1 MTPNKSIAHITTI
14 VEKLFEEHFEKKV
27 EFIEA
32 LAVSGSD
39 RRYYRISGGGAVA
52 IGTYNVNVA
61 ENNTFFYITELF
73 RKHEINVPVIY
84 KMSKDRRA
92 YLQQDLGKTS
102 LFDLVTK
109 EGFTDKVRKLYHTAL
124 AQLAKAQWIA
134 GREADYKQ
142 CFAARQFD
150 EKAIMSDLLYFKYYF
165 ADLQNIPYDRSLL
178 ISEMELLSKDLGR
191 VQPQTLMYRDFQSR
205 NIMIYDGK
213 VFFIDYQGCMQGPP
227 QYDIASL
234 LWQARAQ
241 LPAAWKEDLLNGYIS
256 TLNELHVPRM
266 DEIYFR
272 RGYVQFVLVRL
283 LQVLGA
289 YGFRGLLQH
298 KAHFINSI
306 GPALKNLELFLDDHP
321 QTPAYPEL
329 RSLLE
334 KMSSGEMQERYSI
347 STSNEQSKLA
357 VHVSSFSYKNGIPKA
372 SSQHGGGYVF
382 DCRGILNPGRFD
394 AYKHLTGNDELVR
407 QFLERETRMPDFM
420 NHVTALVTLN
430 VEDYMARGFEHLD
443 VAFGCTGG
451 QHRSVYAANQ
461 LAEYLRLRYNLDV
474 TATHHNQ
481 KKWVTADGEKEDSA
495 EKKQISS

>member
-1 MTPNKSIAHITTI
+1 MTLHKSTVQITAI
-14 VEKLFEEHFEKKV
+14 LEKLFEEHFEKKA
-27 EFIEA
+27 ETTEA

-39 RRYYRISGGGAVA
+39 RRYYRISGGGHIA
-52 IGTYNVNVA
+52 IGTYNANVA

-73 RKHEINVPVIY
+73 RKHNINVPEIY
-84 KMSKDRRA
+84 KMNRDRKA
-92 YLQQDLGKTS
+92 YLQQDLGTVS

-109 EGFTDKVRKLYHTAL
+109 EGFTDKVRKLYHGAM

-134 GREADYKQ
+134 GRDADFKQ
-142 CFAARQFD
+142 CFGSKQFD

-165 ADLQNIPYDRSLL
+165 ADLQDISYDRSLL

-205 NIMIYDGK
+205 NIMVYEGK
-213 VFFIDYQGCMQGPP
+213 LYFIDYQGFMQGPP

-234 LWQARAQ
+234 LWQAKAQ

-256 TLNELHVPRM
+256 AINDLHVPRM
-266 DEIYFR
+266 DEIHFR

-298 KAHFINSI
+298 KAHFLSSI
-306 GPALKNLELFLDDHP
+306 APALKSLQMFLSDHP

-334 KMSSGEMQERYSI
+334 KVSANDMQLRYTTAG
-347 STSNEQSKLA
+347 STEKPKLT
-357 VHVSSFSYKNGIPKA
+357 VQVCSFSYKNGIPKFGGT
-372 SSQHGGGYVF
+372 HGGGFVF
-382 DCRGILNPGRFD
+382 DCRGILNPGRYA
-394 AYKHLTGNDELVR
+394 AYKYLTGNDELVR
-407 QFLERETRMPDFM
+407 QFLERETSMPDFM
-420 NHVTALVTLN
+420 NHVFALVTIN
-430 VEDYMARGFEHLD
+430 VEDYIARGFESLG

-461 LAEYLRLRYNLDV
+461 LAQYLRSRFNLDV
-474 TATHHNQ
+474 EVVHMNE
-481 KKWVTADGEKEDSA
+481 KKWLSQEESEG
-495 EKKQISS
+495 